1 MLVFEFVQENKEGD
15 YQRQKVG
22 NQIDVV
28 VAHEG
33 SGVKLKH
40 IALAIGQGNQ
50 HCLEMQASTVL
61 ERTQRKKGMRELLL
75 LKGHENEDDLD
86 YDYLVEP
93 SQLFP
98 EHSDQSNHQA
108 RDSEHLGPGVDE
120 FGLLQILACLQLSQ
134 STI

>member
-98 EHSDQSNHQA
+98 EHSDQSNH
-108 RDSEHLGPGVDE
+108 
-120 FGLLQILACLQLSQ
+120 
-134 STI
+134 